1 MKVNIDFAQYVAV
14 IEFEP
19 FLGEDI
25 NEYKK
30 EFENWYFIK
39 SGRRIKQNP
48 KLHYKCFDAQ
58 VIIDWLKIASPKSRA
73 RIVEPFLNVGEEDKS
88 LPYMYLKKE

>member
-30 EFENWYFIK
+30 EFEKWYFIK
-39 SGRRIKQNP
+39 NGRRIMQNP
-48 KLHYKCFDAQ
+48 KLHYDFFDAQ
-58 VIIDWLKIASPKSRA
+58 VIIDWLKIASPNCKA
-73 RIVEPFLNVGEEDKS
+73 KIVEPFLNIGEEDES
-88 LPYMYLKKE
+88 LQYMCF

>member
-30 EFENWYFIK
+30 EFEKWYFIK
-39 SGRRIKQNP
+39 KGRRIIQNS
-48 KLHYKCFDAQ
+48 KLNYDCFDAQ
-58 VIIDWLKIASPKSRA
+58 VIIDWLKISSPNCRA
-73 RIVEPFLNVGEEDKS
+73 RIVEPFLNVGEEDKN
-88 LPYMYLKKE
+88 LPYMCF